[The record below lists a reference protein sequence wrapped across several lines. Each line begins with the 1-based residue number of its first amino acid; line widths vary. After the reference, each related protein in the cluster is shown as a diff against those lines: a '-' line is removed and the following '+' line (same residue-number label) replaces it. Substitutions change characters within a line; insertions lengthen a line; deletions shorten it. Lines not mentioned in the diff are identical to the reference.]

1 MIMKVEIVKLD
12 DFGRGICFVNN
23 KVTFVPNTI
32 PGDIVNIKIVK
43 ENKKY
48 NEAILIDLVKSSSK
62 RIDAPCP
69 YFGICGGCTLQTL
82 SYEKGIDYKLNFG
95 IEYPRIKEIAA
106 DYPCNH
112 ELAQALWKENIR
124 ECKIMAGLLQPVEGF
139 CREIAE
145 IWIEDM
151 RYPEL
156 AEYTVMN
163 LFQRLPYASE
173 VVFSWIADEREYF
186 QLCGYLLMTRLLM
199 KGWTLNERAEAEFL
213 DQAFTVLEGGTEM
226 RKVAARAVCKFALQS
241 KTNSRT
247 VLRMLGNL
255 LKSSKPEIKMVAEE
269 IKNEIE
275 YGL

>member
-1 MIMKVEIVKLD
+1 MSGSGGAECTMEEYIMQLEKCVALHPYAMILREKDMDRQDYRELARHIQVMCREASVKMFVHSDISAAEYAGCGNVHFSMEHFKQMCDEQADVIKRLDCVSVSCHSMEEAVNAVRAGADQIVLGTIFETQCKPGKMGAGLSFLKEVCRAAHTVNPTVKVFAI
-12 DFGRGICFVNN
+12 GGI
-23 KVTFVPNTI
+23 KP
-32 PGDIVNIKIVK
+32 DNIKK
-43 ENKKY
+43 
-48 NEAILIDLVKSSSK
+48 
-62 RIDAPCP
+62 
-69 YFGICGGCTLQTL
+69 
-82 SYEKGIDYKLNFG
+82 
-95 IEYPRIKEIAA
+95 
-106 DYPCNH
+106 
-112 ELAQALWKENIR
+112 
-124 ECKIMAGLLQPVEGF
+124 
-139 CREIAE
+139 
-145 IWIEDM
+145 
-151 RYPEL
+151 
-156 AEYTVMN
+156 
-163 LFQRLPYASE
+163 
-173 VVFSWIADEREYF
+173 VVFPWIADEREYF

>member
-1 MIMKVEIVKLD
+1 M
-12 DFGRGICFVNN
+12 
-23 KVTFVPNTI
+23 
-32 PGDIVNIKIVK
+32 DIKEQLKDIKTQ
-43 ENKKY
+43 
-48 NEAILIDLVKSSSK
+48 L
-62 RIDAPCP
+62 R
-69 YFGICGGCTLQTL
+69 L
-82 SYEKGIDYKLNFG
+82 SMNGAVSQSMREKGLVYKLNFG
-95 IEYPRIKEIAA
+95 VELPRIKMIAGN
-106 DYPCNH
+106 YEKNH
-112 ELAQALWKENIR
+112 DLAQALWKEDIR
-124 ECKIMAGLLQPVEGF
+124 ECKILAGLLQPIDTFYPEIADIWVEDI
-139 CREIAE
+139 RNIEIAE
-145 IWIEDM
+145 
-151 RYPEL
+151 L
-156 AEYTVMN
+156 TCMN
-163 LFQRLPYASE
+163 LFQNLPYAPAKS
-173 VVFSWIADEREYF
+173 FHWIADEREYF

>member
-1 MIMKVEIVKLD
+1 MNGMVSQSM
-12 DFGRGICFVNN
+12 R
-23 KVTFVPNTI
+23 
-32 PGDIVNIKIVK
+32 
-43 ENKKY
+43 
-48 NEAILIDLVKSSSK
+48 
-62 RIDAPCP
+62 
-69 YFGICGGCTLQTL
+69 
-82 SYEKGIDYKLNFG
+82 EKGIDYKLNFG

-106 DYPCNH
+106 DYPCSH

-124 ECKIMAGLLQPVEGF
+124 ECKIMAGLLQPVDGF

-163 LFQRLPYASE
+163 LFQRLPDASE
-173 VVFSWIADEREYF
+173 VVFPWIADEREYF